1 MRRTEDRNRR
11 SYISAG
17 QIATCGT
24 ILFVIASC
32 YAVSAIRKLGLE
44 GRFDCYREIHVEYGH
59 DLKAEDFFDQVPE
72 GVSFLTDLAGIDTED
87 LGQYPVKIAYK
98 DSVCDTVV
106 NVEDHTPPTATAVY
120 QEFYLIDE
128 VPASQSCVRDI
139 KDLTDVKV
147 SYKNGTPVFDK
158 GGDYRIEVS
167 LEDSSG
173 NESVI
178 EVPFTVKDDHVA
190 PVITGTHDLSVIMG
204 DSVSYRSGVTVKDNF
219 DPAPT
224 LTVDSSKVNL
234 GLVGTYPITYTAKDV
249 CGNESSV
256 TVNLNVVTRRTA
268 GVTDAEDQETINKA
282 YAMAEEIYNQICTD
296 DMTDVEKAFQIF
308 SWVHDNIAFAHNSS
322 DYTTWAHAAVRA
334 FTMRQG
340 SCYAA
345 WACCKAL
352 LDHAKIDNICV
363 TTYPV
368 SWRVHYWCLV
378 YLNGGWYHCDAQRY
392 TWDWNF
398 FDFMETDEEVKRVY
412 SSIHRFDKSLYPETS
427 KESVKKYIDSRN
439 RKISPKFPYKEAEA
453 NG

>member
-11 SYISAG
+11 SYIGAG
-17 QIATCGT
+17 QIATCGM

-32 YAVSAIRKLGLE
+32 YAVSAIRDMDQDV
-44 GRFDCYREIHVEYGH
+44 RFDCYREIHVEYGH

-72 GVSFLTDLAGIDTED
+72 DVSFLTDLASVDTED
-87 LGQYPVKIAYK
+87 LGQYPVKIAYN
-98 DSVCDTVV
+98 DSVCDAVV

-120 QEFYLIDE
+120 QEFYLIDD
-128 VPASQSCVRDI
+128 VPDPGMCVRDI

-147 SYKNGTPVFDK
+147 SYKNGAPVFDK
-158 GGDYRIEVS
+158 GGDYRIEVV

-178 EVPFTVKDDHVA
+178 EVPFNVKDDHVA

-204 DSVSYRSGVTVKDNF
+204 DSVSYRSGVLVKDNF
-219 DPAPT
+219 DPAPI

-234 GLVGTYPITYTAKDV
+234 GLVGSYPITYTARDV
-249 CGNESSV
+249 CGNESTV
-256 TVNLNVVTRRTA
+256 TVTLNVVTRRTA
-268 GVTDAEDQETINKA
+268 GVTDSEDQEIINKA

-427 KESVKKYIDSRN
+427 KKSVRKYIDSRN
-439 RKISPKFPYKEAEA
+439 KKISPKFPYEDPED

>member
-1 MRRTEDRNRR
+1 MW
-11 SYISAG
+11 
-17 QIATCGT
+17 
-24 ILFVIASC
+24 L
-32 YAVSAIRKLGLE
+32 
-44 GRFDCYREIHVEYGH
+44 
-59 DLKAEDFFDQVPE
+59 
-72 GVSFLTDLAGIDTED
+72 
-87 LGQYPVKIAYK
+87 
-98 DSVCDTVV
+98 
-106 NVEDHTPPTATAVY
+106 
-120 QEFYLIDE
+120 
-128 VPASQSCVRDI
+128 
-139 KDLTDVKV
+139 
-147 SYKNGTPVFDK
+147 
-158 GGDYRIEVS
+158 
-167 LEDSSG
+167 
-173 NESVI
+173 
-178 EVPFTVKDDHVA
+178 
-190 PVITGTHDLSVIMG
+190 HDLSVIMG

-234 GLVGTYPITYTAKDV
+234 GLVGTYPITYTARDV

-256 TVNLNVVTRRTA
+256 TVTLNVVTRRTA

-439 RKISPKFPYKEAEA
+439 RKISPKFPYKDAEA